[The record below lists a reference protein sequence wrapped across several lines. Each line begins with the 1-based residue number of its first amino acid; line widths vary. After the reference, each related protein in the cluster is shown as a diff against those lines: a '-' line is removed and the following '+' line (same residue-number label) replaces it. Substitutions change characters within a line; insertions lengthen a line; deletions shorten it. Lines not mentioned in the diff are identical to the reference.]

1 MITEP
6 RSSLIETKSGR
17 KESSFPAEMPLI
29 KSVGARVSNSES
41 SFALDLALR
50 RTQHVTNT
58 RDFYFLHVLISPDW
72 LNRFRFLLTTR
83 TYLGGELSC
92 QGNSLFLLMN
102 PWKFSRGNFTL
113 GKSVK
118 HKKILPRG

>member
-41 SFALDLALR
+41 GFALDLVLR

-58 RDFYFLHVLISPDW
+58 RDFYFLV
-72 LNRFRFLLTTR
+72 RF
-83 TYLGGELSC
+83 
-92 QGNSLFLLMN
+92 N
-102 PWKFSRGNFTL
+102 FSRL
-113 GKSVK
+113 VEP
-118 HKKILPRG
+118 L